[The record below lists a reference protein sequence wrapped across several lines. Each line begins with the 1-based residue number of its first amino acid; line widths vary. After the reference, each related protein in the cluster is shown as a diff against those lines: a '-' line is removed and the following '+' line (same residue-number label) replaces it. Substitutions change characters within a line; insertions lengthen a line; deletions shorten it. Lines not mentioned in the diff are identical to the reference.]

1 MLLVPVMMSLKDF
14 FALLDVWEAT
24 FEMRLEAVQQLV
36 TVRRFGRSGYSAE
49 LPALEEGEQWEFDSD
64 ENAWFAEHKEPW
76 CDFERDKQRERNVF
90 MQALGILRSIR
101 EATKAQVAPMLEQ
114 KDSAGKPYYTGA
126 QVLLSEVS
134 NARGVLMFYGA
145 DPLENHRPV
154 PLPYFNEN
162 QRTATPWDAK

>member
-1 MLLVPVMMSLKDF
+1 MMALEDF

-36 TVRRFGRSGYSAE
+36 TVRRFVRSGYATE
-49 LPALEEGEQWEFDSD
+49 RPELEEGEHYEYDSD
-64 ENAWFAEHKEPW
+64 DDAWFAEHREPW

-101 EATKAQVAPMLEQ
+101 KTTKAHVAGLLEQ
-114 KDSAGKPYYTGA
+114 KDNEGKPYYTSA
-126 QVLLSEVS
+126 QVLLSEVE
-134 NARGVLMFYGA
+134 NARSVLMFYGA